1 MWRLYL
7 KRVNERTFLRFE
19 VAKFLEREREKK
31 AGISCEIA
39 LISESHSIAKRIAE

>member
-1 MWRLYL
+1 MFRCVEIIC
-7 KRVNERTFLRFE
+7 KRIKFLRFE
-19 VAKFLEREREKK
+19 VAKFLEREREK